1 MRAGVVELPDSEG
14 LYAAI
19 TVADVPK
26 ALLRKRIGR
35 LGRGL
40 ARAVRDAGRPGE
52 RVLCVVVL
60 RGGALLYPAFADEFG
75 DAAFC
80 MLGLRR
86 VGGDVVT
93 EYRTEIPG
101 GAYDRVVYLDCVAA
115 TGRTIFAARRAI
127 APICHAAEEVVAV
140 VCAATT
146 ATRALR
152 AAELGVIGFSL
163 HEAETSGVVAP
174 DFGRLDAGEVFAD
187 GGDGAAAGPAMD
199 AAGRRPHG

>member
-1 MRAGVVELPDSEG
+1 VTAGVVTLPDSEG

-26 ALLRKRIGR
+26 AVLRERIGR

-40 ARAVRDAGRPGE
+40 ARAVRAAGRPGE

-60 RGGALLYPAFADEFG
+60 RGGALLYPAFVAEFG

-86 VGGDVVT
+86 AGGDVVT
-93 EYRTEIPG
+93 EYRTEVPG

-115 TGRTIFAARRAI
+115 TGGTIFAARKAI
-127 APICHAAEEVVAV
+127 APVCHAVEEVAAV

-146 ATRALR
+146 ATRALH
-152 AAELGVIGFSL
+152 AAGLGVLGFSL
-163 HEAETSGVVAP
+163 DETETSGVVAP
-174 DFGRLDAGEVFAD
+174 DFGRLDAGEVFAESTVD
-187 GGDGAAAGPAMD
+187 DP
-199 AAGRRPHG
+199 GRLPRG

>member
-1 MRAGVVELPDSEG
+1 VTAGVVELPDSEG

-26 ALLRKRIGR
+26 ALLRKRIGQ
-35 LGRGL
+35 LGRRL
-40 ARAVRDAGRPGE
+40 ARAVRDAGRPGD

-127 APICHAAEEVVAV
+127 APICHAAEEVAAV

-146 ATRALR
+146 ATRALN

-163 HEAETSGVVAP
+163 DEAETSGVVAP

-187 GGDGAAAGPAMD
+187 GSTGSEPAMD
-199 AAGRRPHG
+199 IAGRQPHG